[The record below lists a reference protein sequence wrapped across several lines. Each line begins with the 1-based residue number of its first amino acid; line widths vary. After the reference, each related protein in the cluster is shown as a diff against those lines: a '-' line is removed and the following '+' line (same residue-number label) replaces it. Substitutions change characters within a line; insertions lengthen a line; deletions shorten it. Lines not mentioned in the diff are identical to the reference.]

1 MTEPFISSHE
11 HINIKRQLTE
21 TSALVRARSA
31 DQMRKMYTRQGKI
44 NLSVIPAFGSSYK
57 SALAVEQGAMKEGSW
72 TLRFQKSDIKRTS
85 GLPQMG
91 QKFLWDVTYMQ
102 CCLPT
107 LGEREREA
115 SAHVFS
121 HFFFFFFKMA
131 AIL

>member
-1 MTEPFISSHE
+1 
-11 HINIKRQLTE
+11 
-21 TSALVRARSA
+21 
-31 DQMRKMYTRQGKI
+31 MRKMYTRQGKI

-91 QKFLWDVTYMQ
+91 QKFLWDVAYML

-107 LGEREREA
+107 LGEREA
-115 SAHVFS
+115 SAHIFS
-121 HFFFFFFKMA
+121 LFFFFFKMA
-131 AIL
+131 ATL